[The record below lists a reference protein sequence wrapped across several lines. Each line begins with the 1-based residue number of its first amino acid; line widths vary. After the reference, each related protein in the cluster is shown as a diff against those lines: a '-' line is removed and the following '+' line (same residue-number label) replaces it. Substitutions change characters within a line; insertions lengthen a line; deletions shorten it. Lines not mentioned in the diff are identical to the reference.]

1 MEMMEEHMA
10 KVLIPLVG
18 LLMTSAVALA
28 VPRAEGHVAAP
39 ALSTFGETSALVE
52 QVRSV
57 CVRRRVCGPHGR
69 CAWRTVCRRIPAR
82 GGPQMMGP
90 GMM

>member
-1 MEMMEEHMA
+1 MEMMEVHMA
-10 KVLIPLVG
+10 RVLIPLVG
-18 LLMTSAVALA
+18 LLMTSTVALA
-28 VPRAEGHVAAP
+28 VPRAEGHAAAP
-39 ALSTFGETSALVE
+39 ALSAFGEANALVE

-69 CAWRTVCRRIPAR
+69 CAWRTVCRRIPSR
-82 GGPQMMGP
+82 SVPQMMGP